1 MHFEQ
6 VDTNQSRKM
15 RKKSEVETSGRLESH
30 RSPVLTDGIM
40 SKFIVIRRF
49 NLIRRS
55 YFPSVTRLMMRFVSD
70 TAASSNV
77 DGPNNIKFIV
87 TTIIFIQ

>member
-6 VDTNQSRKM
+6 VDTHQSRKM

-40 SKFIVIRRF
+40 SKFIVI
-49 NLIRRS
+49 
-55 YFPSVTRLMMRFVSD
+55 
-70 TAASSNV
+70 
-77 DGPNNIKFIV
+77 
-87 TTIIFIQ
+87 

>member
-6 VDTNQSRKM
+6 VDANQSRKM

-49 NLIRRS
+49 NLIRRF
-55 YFPSVTRLMMRFVSD
+55 YCPSVTRLMMRFVSD

-77 DGPNNIKFIV
+77 DGPNKINFIV
-87 TTIIFIQ
+87 KTIIFIQ

>member
-15 RKKSEVETSGRLESH
+15 RKKSEVETSGRLGSH

-49 NLIRRS
+49 KLIRRF
-55 YFPSVTRLMMRFVSD
+55 YFPSVTRLMMKRDEVC
-70 TAASSNV
+70 V
-77 DGPNNIKFIV
+77 RYCRKLER
-87 TTIIFIQ
+87 

>member
-6 VDTNQSRKM
+6 VDTYQSRKM

-55 YFPSVTRLMMRFVSD
+55 YFPSVTRLMMKRDEVC
-70 TAASSNV
+70 V
-77 DGPNNIKFIV
+77 RYCRKLER
-87 TTIIFIQ
+87 